1 VSQFRLIVICILSL
15 AVAAC
20 SGGGGGGGGG
30 KTITGTSSSYSSDGA
45 TKTITTTYSDGT
57 SSQQTLTG
65 APSDP
70 AYSGSQLSYKYSFSD
85 GSKSPTQT
93 LDISTKTS
101 ESFSSDGITKTV
113 TYTLGGGKQVS
124 FTLTGTAGTAT
135 YKDDGSEKYIP
146 YSYMDSTT
154 HTATLTGTLTSPKY
168 SANFLQKT
176 LVYSFNDGPTHD
188 GSTINGHAD
197 TPQFSAD
204 GSQKTPVYR
213 YDDGTQY
220 FGATLNGTL
229 TTPLYSSD
237 GSQKTL
243 RYSFTDG
250 TTHDGTTL
258 NGTKTNPLSDAAV
271 YPSNWTTTG
280 TVTKPVT
287 HALFYSFPDQ
297 TTYTVEDGT
306 SAKPFSQS
314 NLTPNGAEATGAIND
329 PNAYVNAPT
338 KGTYNLQWGTPD
350 PAGPGYSSLFGNGSS
365 NYTFQSTFTIF
376 GRTVAGTAGCSNTPC
391 SIATLGTPHPDV
403 IQAWNAGWTG
413 KGVNILIDDDITNS
427 HSVTT
432 SLITHRYAWGSTIY
446 GTSFND
452 YSAVQNWDG
461 TTPNLNS
468 TIKIGV
474 INASFGANLQYLTQ
488 KSSGWTSQDFQTA
501 YTGYGSSATVHKDVF
516 NGNKTNSN
524 FASFNLTDAVI
535 TKAAGNDSIDAYNEP
550 LNRYLVEDPTISTRL
565 LIVGALAQDPGGG
578 KPLFAEGY
586 SNTAGASA
594 AIKARFLVA
603 LGTTPFQTNWVSWNG
618 TIISGSDNGNN
629 GTSYAA
635 PRVAG
640 YVAIV
645 RQKFPNLTAPNTA
658 DIMLATARYDTLGCY
673 TPGNGPTGGC
683 DTSKYGQGEA
693 SLSRALAPV
702 GYLR

>member
-1 VSQFRLIVICILSL
+1 MSQFRLIVICILSL

-20 SGGGGGGGGG
+20 SGGGGGG

-101 ESFSSDGITKTV
+101 ESFSSDGTTKTV
-113 TYTLGGGKQVS
+113 TYTLGNGKQVS
-124 FTLTGTAGTAT
+124 FTLAGTLQSSSYIENGSKKTVSYLFA
-135 YKDDGSEKYIP
+135 DDTQP
-146 YSYMDSTT
+146 RST
-154 HTATLTGTLTSPKY
+154 TLTGT
-168 SANFLQKT
+168 
-176 LVYSFNDGPTHD
+176 
-188 GSTINGHAD
+188 
-197 TPQFSAD
+197 
-204 GSQKTPVYR
+204 R
-213 YDDGTQY
+213 
-220 FGATLNGTL
+220 
-229 TTPLYSSD
+229 
-237 GSQKTL
+237 
-243 RYSFTDG
+243 
-250 TTHDGTTL
+250 
-258 NGTKTNPLSDAAV
+258 TNPLSDAAV

-350 PAGPGYSSLFGNGSS
+350 PAGPGYVTKWFGTNENAGT
-365 NYTFQSTFTIF
+365 YTFPSSF
-376 GRTVAGTAGCSNTPC
+376 TVAGRTISGQS
-391 SIATLGTPHPDV
+391 SLSSGATLATPTTEVKD
-403 IQAWNAGWTG
+403 AWTKGWTG
-413 KGVNILIDDDITNS
+413 KGQNILMLDGYPNPDGSTRPPSWTQDDFNSWYRHGITTYLIANRYAQGAQFYLVDGNGLFDGKAHVPSDNTVPTFQATTHGNLGSSVRSNPGFYFDVVNISLGYNYWQKGITNPTPTQVNDAFIAQS
-427 HSVTT
+427 YWTGVVDNN
-432 SLITHRYAWGSTIY
+432 LNGSTTLNY
-446 GTSFND
+446 GATGS
-452 YSAVQNWDG
+452 
-461 TTPNLNS
+461 TNL
-468 TIKIGV
+468 
-474 INASFGANLQYLTQ
+474 Y
-488 KSSGWTSQDFQTA
+488 
-501 YTGYGSSATVHKDVF
+501 
-516 NGNKTNSN
+516 
-524 FASFNLTDAVI
+524 LTDAVI
-535 TKAAGNDSIDAYNEP
+535 TKAAGNDTITTEKDPLSYKLAYDN
-550 LNRYLVEDPTISTRL
+550 LVASRL
-565 LIVGALAQDPGGG
+565 LLVGALSSTGSSVDAPRVI
-578 KPLFAEGY
+578 ASY
-586 SNTAGASA
+586 SNLAGTDLNLQS
-594 AIKARFLVA
+594 RFLTA
-603 LGTTPFQTNWVSWNG
+603 LG
-618 TIISGSDNGNN
+618 GSPYDDNDLAIDGANIARGV

-658 DIMLATARYDTLGCY
+658 DIMLSTARYDTLSCY
-673 TPGNGPTGGC
+673 GSGSGPTGGC
-683 DTSKYGQGEA
+683 DKAIYGQGEA

>member
-1 VSQFRLIVICILSL
+1 VLQFRLIIICILSL

-20 SGGGGGGGGG
+20 SGGGGGGGGSR
-30 KTITGTSSSYSSDGA
+30 TVTGTSSSYSSDGA
-45 TKTITTTYSDGT
+45 TQIITTTYSDGT
-57 SSQQTLTG
+57 TSTTNYAPISTSYSYSADGSQKTPVYTFANGATNNGTTLTG
-65 APSDP
+65 TLTTPVYSPDGSQKTLRYSFSDGTTNNGTTLTGTPSDP
-70 AYSGSQLSYKYSFSD
+70 VYSGSQLSYKYSFSD

-93 LDISTKTS
+93 LNISTKSS
-101 ESFSSDGITKTV
+101 ESYSSNGTTKTV
-113 TYTLGGGKQVS
+113 TYTLGSGKQVS
-124 FTLTGTAGTAT
+124 FTLAGTAGTAT
-135 YKDDGSEKYIP
+135 YKADGSEKYIP
-146 YSYMDSTT
+146 YSYMDSTSY
-154 HTATLTGTLTSPKY
+154 TATVT
-168 SANFLQKT
+168 
-176 LVYSFNDGPTHD
+176 
-188 GSTINGHAD
+188 
-197 TPQFSAD
+197 
-204 GSQKTPVYR
+204 
-213 YDDGTQY
+213 
-220 FGATLNGTL
+220 
-229 TTPLYSSD
+229 
-237 GSQKTL
+237 
-243 RYSFTDG
+243 
-250 TTHDGTTL
+250 
-258 NGTKTNPLSDAAV
+258 GTKTNPLSDAAV

-280 TVTKPVT
+280 SVTKPVT
-287 HALFYSFPDQ
+287 HALFYSFSDQ

-306 SAKPFSQS
+306 SAKPFNQS
-314 NLTPNGAEATGAIND
+314 NLTPNGAAATGAIND
-329 PNAYVNAPT
+329 PNAYVNAST
-338 KGTYNLQWGTPD
+338 KGTYDLRWGTPD

-376 GRTVAGTAGCSNTPC
+376 GNTVAGAAGCFNTPC
-391 SIATLGTPHPDV
+391 STATLGAPHPDV

-432 SLITHRYAWGSTIY
+432 SLIAHRYAWGSTIY
-446 GTSFND
+446 GTSFNN
-452 YSAVQNWDG
+452 YSAVNNWDG

-516 NGNKTNSN
+516 NGNKTGSN
-524 FASFNLTDAVI
+524 FGSFNLTDAVI

-565 LIVGALAQDPGGG
+565 LIVGALAQDPNGGM
-578 KPLFAEGY
+578 PLFAEGY
-586 SNTAGASA
+586 SNTAGASN

-603 LGTTPFQTNWVSWNG
+603 LGTTPFQSNWVSWNG
-618 TIISGSDNGNN
+618 VRISGSDNGNY

>member
-93 LDISTKTS
+93 LNISTKSS
-101 ESFSSDGITKTV
+101 ESFSSDGTTKTV
-113 TYTLGGGKQVS
+113 TYTLGNGKQISFTLAGTLQSSSYIENGSKKTVS
-124 FTLTGTAGTAT
+124 YLFADDTQPRSTTLTGT
-135 YKDDGSEKYIP
+135 
-146 YSYMDSTT
+146 
-154 HTATLTGTLTSPKY
+154 
-168 SANFLQKT
+168 
-176 LVYSFNDGPTHD
+176 
-188 GSTINGHAD
+188 
-197 TPQFSAD
+197 
-204 GSQKTPVYR
+204 R
-213 YDDGTQY
+213 
-220 FGATLNGTL
+220 
-229 TTPLYSSD
+229 
-237 GSQKTL
+237 
-243 RYSFTDG
+243 
-250 TTHDGTTL
+250 
-258 NGTKTNPLSDAAV
+258 TNPLSDAAV

-413 KGVNILIDDDITNS
+413 KGVNILIDDDITDS

-474 INASFGANLQYLTQ
+474 INASFGANLQYLTG
-488 KSSGWTSQDFQTA
+488 KSSGWTSQEFQKA
-501 YTGYGSSATVHKDVF
+501 YTDYGLSATVHKDVF

-565 LIVGALAQDPGGG
+565 LIVGALAQDPNGGM
-578 KPLFAEGY
+578 PLFAEGY